1 MKSGFIVLLLVSL
14 SCASPRN
21 VSHEDI
27 RDAILSLVNMFRDNG
42 DKLERHEYRERH
54 LGEQLKKAL
63 VGLDKRHRQT
73 DHNLDAISKVINR
86 LDERLLTM
94 EKTMAQASRIVASI
108 PTIIEIFRF
117 YELHCC
123 SFLLFQRDERERIQL
138 QKTADTLDN
147 VQNSLQ
153 TWMTNMV
160 ELVRVSSGQN
170 EGQDT
175 TSGLGARID
184 HLANSVERLEAYVR
198 KVSDTPTD
206 SERETLKLASENLA
220 TTVADT
226 ERVLS
231 HYEKKLQEVQA
242 NPGAVKVSDSQD
254 WHSVFLTALEA
265 HQKILQELKKL
276 SEESRH
282 HLHSLPS
289 HAQITKLNNSTQE
302 LLQEIR
308 YEMAAGTDKGIA
320 KLDAKLSEAQA
331 TLGRGQEE
339 ILKTITDTGVIA
351 EGVYGDITR
360 SYEEL
365 LKEVR
370 RSGEVESVLIQT
382 ADNVMDTK
390 RRIEYGVHQILLE
403 VGDLV
408 KLHAKE
414 LNATVNRRFD
424 NLSSTIV
431 DNQTGALTNLT
442 SKIETE
448 ISQVWRQIGI
458 MYQQLTASAGALDRL
473 QQQTETYVNG
483 SLETMGSMGGKV
495 GQITGLMAEMDSNL
509 NYLLGRLSLV
519 TQEFNSIKSDLGSAL
534 DNIRHAFISVQK
546 KVKEFGK
553 NGIIPIPD
561 SQETPTS
568 DLPDGDEGNQVSP
581 LNVKSQ

>member
-1 MKSGFIVLLLVSL
+1 
-14 SCASPRN
+14 
-21 VSHEDI
+21 
-27 RDAILSLVNMFRDNG
+27 
-42 DKLERHEYRERH
+42 
-54 LGEQLKKAL
+54 
-63 VGLDKRHRQT
+63 
-73 DHNLDAISKVINR
+73 
-86 LDERLLTM
+86 M
-94 EKTMAQASRIVASI
+94 EN
-108 PTIIEIFRF
+108 
-117 YELHCC
+117 
-123 SFLLFQRDERERIQL
+123 IQS
-138 QKTADTLDN
+138 
-147 VQNSLQ
+147 SLQ
-153 TWMTNMV
+153 TWMNNIGEKIHVSGTQGGGQAIGP
-160 ELVRVSSGQN
+160 ELS
-170 EGQDT
+170 
-175 TSGLGARID
+175 ARID
-184 HLANSVERLEAYVR
+184 NLVTNVEHLEAYMR
-198 KVSDTPTD
+198 KVSDTPVE
-206 SERETLKLASENLA
+206 SEALKLASQNISNTA
-220 TTVADT
+220 ANT

-231 HYEKKLQEVQA
+231 LYETRLAELQR
-242 NPGAVKVSDSQD
+242 NPGAIQTSNSED
-254 WHSVFLTALEA
+254 WHALFLTALEM
-265 HQKILQELKKL
+265 HQKILQDLKKL
-276 SEESRH
+276 TEDTINQ
-282 HLHSLPS
+282 LNTLPDLTEVT
-289 HAQITKLNNSTQE
+289 QISNATHD

-308 YEMAAGTDKGIA
+308 YEINAGTDKGIA
-320 KLDAKLSEAQA
+320 KLDAKLSEAQ
-331 TLGRGQEE
+331 TVLGRGQEE

-360 SYEEL
+360 SYEQL

-431 DNQTGALTNLT
+431 DNQTGTMTNLT

-473 QQQTETYVNG
+473 QQQTENYVNG

-495 GQITGLMAEMDSNL
+495 GQITSLMAEMDSNL

-553 NGIIPIPD
+553 TGIIPIPD
-561 SQETPTS
+561 SHEAPS
-568 DLPDGDEGNQVSP
+568 SVLPEGDEGNQVSP
-581 LNVKSQ
+581 LNVKAQ

>member
-1 MKSGFIVLLLVSL
+1 
-14 SCASPRN
+14 
-21 VSHEDI
+21 
-27 RDAILSLVNMFRDNG
+27 
-42 DKLERHEYRERH
+42 
-54 LGEQLKKAL
+54 
-63 VGLDKRHRQT
+63 
-73 DHNLDAISKVINR
+73 
-86 LDERLLTM
+86 M
-94 EKTMAQASRIVASI
+94 EN
-108 PTIIEIFRF
+108 
-117 YELHCC
+117 
-123 SFLLFQRDERERIQL
+123 IQS
-138 QKTADTLDN
+138 
-147 VQNSLQ
+147 SLQ
-153 TWMTNMV
+153 AWMNNID
-160 ELVRVSSGQN
+160 EKIHASGNQGGGQA
-170 EGQDT
+170 EGP
-175 TSGLGARID
+175 GLNARID
-184 HLANSVERLEAYVR
+184 NLVTNVEHLQTYMR
-198 KVSDTPTD
+198 KVSDKSAD
-206 SERETLKLASENLA
+206 NEALKLASENLA
-220 TTVADT
+220 NTVSNT

-231 HYEKKLQEVQA
+231 QYENRLAELQG
-242 NPGAVKVSDSQD
+242 NPAAIQTPNSQD
-254 WHSVFLTALEA
+254 WHDIFLAAMEA
-265 HQKILQELKKL
+265 HQKILQDLKKL
-276 SEESRH
+276 TEN
-282 HLHSLPS
+282 
-289 HAQITKLNNSTQE
+289 ATNKLNTLPNITEVTEISNSTHD

-308 YEMAAGTDKGIA
+308 YEMTAGTEKGVA
-320 KLDAKLSEAQA
+320 KLDAKLSEAQ
-331 TLGRGQEE
+331 TVLGRGQEE

-431 DNQTGALTNLT
+431 DSHSGAMTNLT

-458 MYQQLTASAGALDRL
+458 MYQQLTESAGALDRL

-553 NGIIPIPD
+553 TGIIPIPD
-561 SQETPTS
+561 SNEAPS
-568 DLPDGDEGNQVSP
+568 GDEGNQVSP
-581 LNVKSQ
+581 INVEVQ

>member
-1 MKSGFIVLLLVSL
+1 
-14 SCASPRN
+14 
-21 VSHEDI
+21 
-27 RDAILSLVNMFRDNG
+27 MFRDTG
-42 DKLERHEYRERH
+42 DKLERHEYRERQ

-63 VGLDKRHRQT
+63 VGLDKRHRAT
-73 DHNLDAISKVINR
+73 DLNLDAISKVVNQ
-86 LDERLLTM
+86 LDGRLLNI
-94 EKTMAQASRIVASI
+94 EKMIA
-108 PTIIEIFRF
+108 
-117 YELHCC
+117 
-123 SFLLFQRDERERIQL
+123 QRDERERIQL
-138 QKTADTLDN
+138 QKTTDAMEN
-147 VQNSLQ
+147 IQNSLQ
-153 TWMTNMV
+153 TWMKNIGAKIDALDNRGGGQTAGPEFRAHIEQLVTNV
-160 ELVRVSSGQN
+160 G
-170 EGQDT
+170 
-175 TSGLGARID
+175 
-184 HLANSVERLEAYVR
+184 HLEAYIR
-198 KVSDTPTD
+198 KISDKPAD
-206 SERETLKLASENLA
+206 SEALKLASETIAN
-220 TTVADT
+220 TVANT

-231 HYEKKLQEVQA
+231 HYEAKLTELQGNAGSIQTS
-242 NPGAVKVSDSQD
+242 NSQD
-254 WHSVFLTALEA
+254 WHTTFITALET
-265 HQKILQELKKL
+265 HKKILQDLKTFT
-276 SEESRH
+276 EEATNQ
-282 HLHSLPS
+282 LNTLPNLTEIKE
-289 HAQITKLNNSTQE
+289 ITNSTHD

-308 YEMAAGTDKGIA
+308 YEVIAGTDKGIA
-320 KLDAKLSEAQA
+320 KLDAKLSEAQSM
-331 TLGRGQEE
+331 LGHGQEE
-339 ILKTITDTGVIA
+339 ILKTVTDAGVIA

-424 NLSSTIV
+424 SLSSTIV

-495 GQITGLMAEMDSNL
+495 SQITGLMAEMDSNL

-553 NGIIPIPD
+553 TGIIPILD
-561 SQETPTS
+561 SLEAPS
-568 DLPDGDEGNQVSP
+568 SVLPEADEGNQVSP
-581 LNVKSQ
+581 LSVKTQ

>member
-1 MKSGFIVLLLVSL
+1 
-14 SCASPRN
+14 
-21 VSHEDI
+21 
-27 RDAILSLVNMFRDNG
+27 
-42 DKLERHEYRERH
+42 
-54 LGEQLKKAL
+54 
-63 VGLDKRHRQT
+63 
-73 DHNLDAISKVINR
+73 
-86 LDERLLTM
+86 M
-94 EKTMAQASRIVASI
+94 EN
-108 PTIIEIFRF
+108 
-117 YELHCC
+117 
-123 SFLLFQRDERERIQL
+123 IQS
-138 QKTADTLDN
+138 
-147 VQNSLQ
+147 SLQ
-153 TWMTNMV
+153 TWMKNMGEKIDV
-160 ELVRVSSGQN
+160 LDNRGGGQTAGPELR
-170 EGQDT
+170 
-175 TSGLGARID
+175 ARIEHLVTNVD
-184 HLANSVERLEAYVR
+184 HLEAYMR
-198 KVSDTPTD
+198 KVSDKPAD
-206 SERETLKLASENLA
+206 GEDLKLASETIANTA
-220 TTVADT
+220 ANT

-231 HYEKKLQEVQA
+231 HYAAKLTELQGNTHSIQTS
-242 NPGAVKVSDSQD
+242 NSQD
-254 WHSVFLTALEA
+254 QNTIFLTALEA
-265 HQKILQELKKL
+265 HERILQDLKKFTEEATNQL
-276 SEESRH
+276 ST
-282 HLHSLPS
+282 LPNLTEIIE
-289 HAQITKLNNSTQE
+289 ITNSTHD

-308 YEMAAGTDKGIA
+308 YEVIAGNDKGIA
-320 KLDAKLSEAQA
+320 KLDAKLSEAQSV
-331 TLGRGQEE
+331 LGHGQEE
-339 ILKTITDTGVIA
+339 ILKTVTDAGVIA

-408 KLHAKE
+408 KLHSKE

-424 NLSSTIV
+424 SLSSTIV
-431 DNQTGALTNLT
+431 DNHTGALTNLT

-495 GQITGLMAEMDSNL
+495 SQITGLMAEMDSNL

-553 NGIIPIPD
+553 TGIIPILD
-561 SQETPTS
+561 SLEAPS
-568 DLPDGDEGNQVSP
+568 GLPEADEGNQVSP
-581 LNVKSQ
+581 LSAKTL

>member
-94 EKTMAQASRIVASI
+94 EKTMA
-108 PTIIEIFRF
+108 
-117 YELHCC
+117 
-123 SFLLFQRDERERIQL
+123 QRDERERIQL

>member
-1 MKSGFIVLLLVSL
+1 
-14 SCASPRN
+14 
-21 VSHEDI
+21 
-27 RDAILSLVNMFRDNG
+27 MFRDTG
-42 DKLERHEYRERH
+42 DKLERHEYRERQ
-54 LGEQLKKAL
+54 LGDQLKKAL
-63 VGLDKRHRQT
+63 VGLDKRHRT
-73 DHNLDAISKVINR
+73 ADHNLNMIVQVVNR
-86 LDERLLTM
+86 MDERLISM
-94 EKTMAQASRIVASI
+94 EKTLA
-108 PTIIEIFRF
+108 
-117 YELHCC
+117 
-123 SFLLFQRDERERIQL
+123 QRDERERIHL
-138 QKTADTLDN
+138 QRTTDALDKIQGSLKSWTADMQD
-147 VQNSLQ
+147 
-153 TWMTNMV
+153 MV
-160 ELVRVSSGQN
+160 HSSGGKN
-170 EGQDT
+170 EEHGT
-175 TSGLGARID
+175 NSGINARID
-184 HLANSVERLEAYVR
+184 HLANSVERLEAYIR
-198 KVSDTPTD
+198 KVSEDPTEGGQ
-206 SERETLKLASENLA
+206 SIVLQEASKKLESTA
-220 TTVADT
+220 ADT

-231 HYEKKLQEVQA
+231 RYETRLVELQDH
-242 NPGAVKVSDSQD
+242 GSQGLLQSSED
-254 WHSVFLTALEA
+254 WHAIFLTALEA
-265 HQKILQELKKL
+265 HQRILHDLKKMA
-276 SEESRH
+276 EQANN
-282 HLHSLPS
+282 HLNTLPS
-289 HAQITKLNNSTQE
+289 HKQIAHLSNSTHE
-302 LLQEIR
+302 MLQEIR
-308 YEMAAGTDKGIA
+308 YEIAAGTDKGIT
-320 KLDAKLSEAQA
+320 KLDAKLTA
-331 TLGRGQEE
+331 TQDKLVHGQEE

-408 KLHAKE
+408 KVHAKE

-431 DNQTGALTNLT
+431 DNQSGALSNLT

-473 QQQTETYVNG
+473 QQQTESYVNG
-483 SLETMGSMGGKV
+483 SLSTMGSMGGKV
-495 GQITGLMAEMDSNL
+495 SQITGLMAEMDNNL

-561 SQETPTS
+561 SQEDHSTS
-568 DLPDGDEGNQVSP
+568 NQPEEDEGNQVSP
-581 LNVKSQ
+581 LNVRAQ

>member
-1 MKSGFIVLLLVSL
+1 MKSSFIVLLLVSL

-63 VGLDKRHRQT
+63 IGLDKRHRQT
-73 DHNLDAISKVINR
+73 DHNLDVISKVINR
-86 LDERLLTM
+86 LDERLLNM
-94 EKTMAQASRIVASI
+94 EKTMA
-108 PTIIEIFRF
+108 
-117 YELHCC
+117 
-123 SFLLFQRDERERIQL
+123 QRDERERIQL

-175 TSGLGARID
+175 TAGLGARID
-184 HLANSVERLEAYVR
+184 HLANSVEHLEAYVH

-206 SERETLKLASENLA
+206 SERETLKVASENLA
-220 TTVADT
+220 STVADT

-231 HYEKKLQEVQA
+231 RYEKKLMELQA
-242 NPGAVKVSDSQD
+242 NPQAITTLDSQD
-254 WHSVFLTALEA
+254 WHSVFLNALEA
-265 HQKILQELKKL
+265 HQKILQDLKKF

-289 HAQITKLNNSTQE
+289 HAQITQLNNATHE

-308 YEMAAGTDKGIA
+308 YEIALGTDKGIA
-320 KLDAKLSEAQA
+320 KLDDKLSEAQA

-431 DNQTGALTNLT
+431 DNQSGALTNLT

-561 SQETPTS
+561 SQETQTS
-568 DLPDGDEGNQVSP
+568 DLPDDEGNQVSP
-581 LNVKSQ
+581 LNVKAQ

>member
-1 MKSGFIVLLLVSL
+1 MN
-14 SCASPRN
+14 N
-21 VSHEDI
+21 V
-27 RDAILSLVNMFRDNG
+27 
-42 DKLERHEYRERH
+42 
-54 LGEQLKKAL
+54 GEK
-63 VGLDKRHRQT
+63 
-73 DHNLDAISKVINR
+73 
-86 LDERLLTM
+86 M
-94 EKTMAQASRIVASI
+94 QASGSQV
-108 PTIIEIFRF
+108 
-117 YELHCC
+117 
-123 SFLLFQRDERERIQL
+123 
-138 QKTADTLDN
+138 
-147 VQNSLQ
+147 
-153 TWMTNMV
+153 
-160 ELVRVSSGQN
+160 
-170 EGQDT
+170 EGQT
-175 TSGLGARID
+175 EGPGFGARID
-184 HLANSVERLEAYVR
+184 NLVTNVEHIETHMREMSEKSAHNEA
-198 KVSDTPTD
+198 
-206 SERETLKLASENLA
+206 LKLASETLA
-220 TTVADT
+220 NTASNT

-231 HYEKKLQEVQA
+231 QYENRLAELQA
-242 NPGAVKVSDSQD
+242 NPSAVQTQNSQD
-254 WHSVFLTALEA
+254 WHHIFLAAMEA
-265 HQKILQELKKL
+265 HQKILQDLKTLTENATNKL
-276 SEESRH
+276 ST
-282 HLHSLPS
+282 LPN
-289 HAQITKLNNSTQE
+289 ITDITGISNSTHE

-308 YEMAAGTDKGIA
+308 YEVTAGTEKGVA
-320 KLDAKLSEAQA
+320 RLDAKLSEAQ
-331 TLGRGQEE
+331 TVLGRGQEDM
-339 ILKTITDTGVIA
+339 LKTLTDTAVIA

-408 KLHAKE
+408 KLHSKE
-414 LNATVNRRFD
+414 LNATMNRRFD

-431 DNQTGALTNLT
+431 DSHSGAMANLT

-458 MYQQLTASAGALDRL
+458 MYQQLTESAGALDRL

-553 NGIIPIPD
+553 TGIIPITGSNED
-561 SQETPTS
+561 PTA
-568 DLPDGDEGNQVSP
+568 DEGNQVSP
-581 LNVKSQ
+581 INVEVQ

>member
-1 MKSGFIVLLLVSL
+1 
-14 SCASPRN
+14 
-21 VSHEDI
+21 
-27 RDAILSLVNMFRDNG
+27 MFRDSG
-42 DKLERHEYRERH
+42 DKLERHEYRERQ

-63 VGLDKRHRQT
+63 VGLDKRHRTT
-73 DHNLDAISKVINR
+73 DSNLDAISQVVNR
-86 LDERLLTM
+86 LDERLLNV
-94 EKTMAQASRIVASI
+94 EKMIA
-108 PTIIEIFRF
+108 
-117 YELHCC
+117 
-123 SFLLFQRDERERIQL
+123 QRDERERIQL
-138 QKTADTLDN
+138 QKATDAMEN
-147 VQNSLQ
+147 IQSSLQ
-153 TWMTNMV
+153 KWMNNIDEKIRASNNQDV
-160 ELVRVSSGQN
+160 QAAGDGRSAHIDYLVTKI
-170 EGQDT
+170 E
-175 TSGLGARID
+175 
-184 HLANSVERLEAYVR
+184 HLEAHMH
-198 KVSDTPTD
+198 KLADAAPD
-206 SERETLKLASENLA
+206 SVALKLASENLEN
-220 TTVADT
+220 T

-231 HYEKKLQEVQA
+231 RYETRLAEIQGHPDARQT
-242 NPGAVKVSDSQD
+242 SSSQD
-254 WHSVFLTALEA
+254 WHPVFLAALEA
-265 HQKILQELKKL
+265 HQNLLHDLKRLTEDVENQLSKIPNL
-276 SEESRH
+276 SEIT
-282 HLHSLPS
+282 
-289 HAQITKLNNSTQE
+289 QISNTTHD

-308 YEMAAGTDKGIA
+308 YEINAGTDKGIA
-320 KLDAKLSEAQA
+320 KLDTRLSEVQ
-331 TLGRGQEE
+331 TVLGRGQDE

-370 RSGEVESVLIQT
+370 RSGQVESVLIQT

-414 LNATVNRRFD
+414 LNATMNKRFD
-424 NLSSTIV
+424 NLSSTIL
-431 DNQTGALTNLT
+431 DNHTGALTNLT

-495 GQITGLMAEMDSNL
+495 SLITGLMAEMDSNL

-519 TQEFNSIKSDLGSAL
+519 TQEFNSIKSDLGTAL

-553 NGIIPIPD
+553 TGIIPILD
-561 SQETPTS
+561 SLETPS
-568 DLPDGDEGNQVSP
+568 SGLPEGDEANQVSP
-581 LNVKSQ
+581 LDAKSQ